1 MTMAR
6 DVHIAAARAAMRR
19 TERRMDELEA
29 PFSFPAHCCP
39 GCACGPEWKELH
51 DKLGRQAEQLACML
65 ENRGRPGD
73 NREARMLRFDYVGSD
88 A

>member
-39 GCACGPEWKELH
+39 
-51 DKLGRQAEQLACML
+51 